1 MMLSSLMDKKLLT
14 PGPLT
19 TSKTTK
25 EAMLRDWGSRDIN
38 FIELNKSIRKSLIE
52 LIDGENVFECV
63 PMQGSGTFAVEAMIG
78 SLTEK
83 KSKILILINGAYG
96 QRMKKICEYHNRPH
110 IVYEVAEH
118 EIHDLMEIESIIDS
132 NKDLTHVFGV
142 YCETTSGI
150 LNPIKAIADLI
161 NKKKLS
167 FFIDAMSAFGALP
180 LSVKNLS
187 FDAVAASSNK
197 CLEGVPGVG
206 FVLMKKTIIENT
218 KGNCQS
224 LSLDLFDQW
233 YAMEK
238 NDQWR
243 FTPPTHVLA
252 AFYQALKEHN
262 AEGGIEGRHRQYI
275 QNCKI
280 ICKGMKEMG
289 FKQLLPDHLQAPII
303 ITFIQPDD
311 PNFKFDHF
319 YDSLSEKGF
328 LIYPGKLTIAN
339 TFRIGCIGHLTSND
353 MYKALEAINETIE
366 KLNIQLN

>member
-1 MMLSSLMDKKLLT
+1 MDKKLLT

-25 EAMLRDWGSRDIN
+25 EAMLHDWGSRDKN
-38 FIELNKSIRKSLIE
+38 FIELNRSIRKSLVK
-52 LIDGENVFECV
+52 LIDGENLFECV

-78 SLTEK
+78 SLTK
-83 KSKILILINGAYG
+83 TSSKILILINGAYG
-96 QRMKKICEYHNRPH
+96 QRMKKICEYHKRAY

-118 EIHDLMEIESIIDS
+118 EVHDLLEIENIIDN

-150 LNPIKAIADLI
+150 LNPIKSMADLV
-161 NKKKLS
+161 NKKNLS

-180 LSVKNLS
+180 LSAKNLS

-206 FVLMKKTIIENT
+206 FVIVKKAIIENA
-218 KGNCQS
+218 KGNCHS

-233 YAMEK
+233 QAMEK
-238 NDQWR
+238 NAQWR

-252 AFYQALKEHN
+252 AFYQALKEHH
-262 AEGGIEGRHRQYI
+262 AEGGVQGRHDRYM
-275 QNCKI
+275 QNCEI

-289 FKQLLPDHLQAPII
+289 FRQLLPDHLQAPII
-303 ITFIQPDD
+303 ITFMQPND
-311 PNFKFDHF
+311 PNFKFGEF
-319 YDSLSEKGF
+319 YDALSEKGF

-339 TFRIGCIGHLTSND
+339 TFRIGCIGYLTSND
-353 MYKALEAINETIE
+353 MSEAIKTVKETIQE
-366 KLNIQLN
+366 LNIQLN

>member
-1 MMLSSLMDKKLLT
+1 MDKKLLT

-25 EAMLRDWGSRDIN
+25 EAMLHDWGSRDKN
-38 FIELNKSIRKSLIE
+38 FIELNRSIRKSLIK
-52 LIDGENVFECV
+52 LIDGEDLFECV

-78 SLTEK
+78 SLTK
-83 KSKILILINGAYG
+83 TNSKILILINGAYG
-96 QRMKKICEYHNRPH
+96 QRMKKICEYHKRPY

-118 EIHDLMEIESIIDS
+118 EIHELLKIENIIDN

-150 LNPIKAIADLI
+150 LNPIKSVADLV

-180 LSVKNLS
+180 LSAKNLS

-206 FVLMKKTIIENT
+206 FVLVKKTIIE
-218 KGNCQS
+218 KAEGNCHS

-233 YAMEK
+233 QSMEK
-238 NDQWR
+238 NAQWR

-252 AFYQALKEHN
+252 AFYQALKEHHI
-262 AEGGIEGRHRQYI
+262 EGGIQGRYDRYM

-280 ICKGMKEMG
+280 LCKGMQEIG
-289 FKQLLPDHLQAPII
+289 FKQLLPEHLQAPII
-303 ITFIQPDD
+303 ITFMQPND
-311 PNFKFDHF
+311 PSFKFEQF
-319 YDSLSEKGF
+319 YDSLSKKGF

-339 TFRIGCIGHLTSND
+339 TFRIGCIGYLNSND
-353 MYKALEAINETIE
+353 MLEALKAIKKTIQE
-366 KLNIQLN
+366 FNIQLN